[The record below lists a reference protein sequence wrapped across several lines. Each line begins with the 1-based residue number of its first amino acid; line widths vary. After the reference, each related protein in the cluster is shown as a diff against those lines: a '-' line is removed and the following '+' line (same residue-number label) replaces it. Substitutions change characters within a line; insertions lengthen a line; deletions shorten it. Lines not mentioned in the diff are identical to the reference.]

1 MKAELGD
8 GNMEGLLM
16 STAETPLNDLEALLV
31 EQARLMARELRK
43 VADAAPHG
51 RVLAAVQTAAVP
63 AARALARTAVEDLL
77 PQQAELAAKQAG
89 QAPAAPTAARL
100 EGPEGPSPAAA
111 SPP

>member
-51 RVLAAVQTAAVP
+51 RVLAAVETAAVP
-63 AARALARTAVEDLL
+63 AARALARTAVEALL
-77 PQQAELAAKQAG
+77 QQQAESAEKKGCPAA
-89 QAPAAPTAARL
+89 PAPTAAP
-100 EGPEGPSPAAA
+100 PEGPNGAPPAA
-111 SPP
+111 S